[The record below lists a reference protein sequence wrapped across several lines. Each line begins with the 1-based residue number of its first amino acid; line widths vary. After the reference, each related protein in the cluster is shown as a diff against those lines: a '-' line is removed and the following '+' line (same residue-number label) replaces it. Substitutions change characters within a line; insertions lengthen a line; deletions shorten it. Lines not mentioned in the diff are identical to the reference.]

1 MGGWTIKR
9 SVREV
14 KGVRSMQNELCV
26 FLLIVGGTGAL
37 SVLEPHFMG
46 YSSKD
51 LFQIKRAIDK
61 AYL

>member
-9 SVREV
+9 PVREV

-26 FLLIVGGTGAL
+26 LLLIVGGTGAL
-37 SVLEPHFMG
+37 SVLESHFMG

>member
-1 MGGWTIKR
+1 M
-9 SVREV
+9 E
-14 KGVRSMQNELCV
+14 E
-26 FLLIVGGTGAL
+26 TGAL

-51 LFQIKRAIDK
+51 LFQIKRTIEK

>member
-1 MGGWTIKR
+1 MDDQTLKR
-9 SVREV
+9 VVREV
-14 KGVRSMQNELCV
+14 KDIRSMQNKLFV
-26 FLLIVGGTGAL
+26 FLLIVEEAGAL

-51 LFQIKRAIDK
+51 LFQNKRTIEK